1 MNYRKLNEE
10 LISIVEKNID
20 PSFRDFIQRRS
31 DEQRQQFSNKAAYYR
46 KLAQDAD
53 EGSFWKD
60 DYEKD
65 ADTFDAEAKKKN
77 MPIQNV
83 YKELAHYI
91 DVENANII
99 KIENNGLTSKQ
110 LRKELAKYITNEN
123 IEGILLIPNVQPPLI
138 GRSLRTIKN
147 QSSFDAFNVTY
158 SKEDN
163 RIYLQPYWNSS
174 GSRNITVDGPAVNR
188 FMADLNKGNYTTD
201 LYLAY
206 GENIRKTRVNKG
218 RQSYLRDEEEIYGKN
233 FRSRKYAG
241 QYEFDK
247 SGYVKGTEDLMK
259 RLAQYKQQKGS
270 YTKDI
275 DLIYNA
281 FDKLMD
287 EYRQQVASYDPRKP
301 QTRNRYEIEQARK
314 AVGNVAYKIEWLADA
329 IESGNGPEIE
339 KEIAHCKK
347 ALGI

>member
-20 PSFRDFIQRRS
+20 PSFRELIQKRS
-31 DEQRQQFSNKAAYYR
+31 DEQRQRFSDKAAEYR
-46 KLAQDAD
+46 KYAQDAED
-53 EGSFWKD
+53 GSFWKD

-65 ADTFDAEAKKKN
+65 ADAFEKEANKKN
-77 MPIQNV
+77 MPIQNI
-83 YKELAHYI
+83 YKELAYYI

-99 KIENNGLTSKQ
+99 KIENNALNSKQ
-110 LRKELAKYITNEN
+110 LRKELAKYITNED
-123 IEGILLIPNVQPPLI
+123 IQGVLLVPNVQPTRGTSI
-138 GRSLRTIKN
+138 NAIKN
-147 QSSFDAFNVTY
+147 QTSFEAFNVTY
-158 SKEDN
+158 SNQDKK
-163 RIYLQPYWNSS
+163 IYIQPYWNP
-174 GSRNITVDGPAVNR
+174 GNDRNITVDGPAINR
-188 FMADLNKGNYTTD
+188 FMADLNKGDYTTD

-218 RQSYLRDEEEIYGKN
+218 RQSFLRSEEDIYGKN

-241 QYEFDK
+241 QYEYDK

-287 EYRQQVASYDPRKP
+287 EYRQQVVSYDPRNP
-301 QTRNRYEIEQARK
+301 QTRNRYEIEKARK
-314 AVGNVAYKIEWLADA
+314 AVENVAYKIEWLADA